1 MVRYGQLR
9 KVSQVTDSGLGVQ
22 TTASQIEYLE
32 QVEAQLQMLQPGE
45 PGAIDVLRNMQV
57 HRLLCSCPLV
67 LLHICRISTR
77 SPRTG

>member
-1 MVRYGQLR
+1 MQA
-9 KVSQVTDSGLGVQ
+9 
-22 TTASQIEYLE
+22 TAGQIEYLE

-57 HRLLCSCPLV
+57 HRLLCSCLLV
-67 LLHICRISTR
+67 LLHICHVSTC